1 MLHIFSIYNI
11 KVKDITYILKEY
23 IFQSFKKANTK
34 KPGII
39 YLNLVDSTE
48 VSQIV
53 RSICHVRCRNISIPL
68 FVHICQ
74 GLLRDSGVSILHW
87 ARREPTPTVGLSGT
101 AGAASTDSRYPQ
113 RRLSLA
119 DMKFLSEKRQLAKC
133 ASCNTLSGLRHAK
146 IEIPQQIF

>member
-1 MLHIFSIYNI
+1 M
-11 KVKDITYILKEY
+11 YILIVTYSYVTHLFNLQYQSERYY
-23 IFQSFKKANTK
+23 IHIKRIYFQSFKKANTK

-119 DMKFLSEKRQLAKC
+119 DMKFLCAK
-133 ASCNTLSGLRHAK
+133 NVN
-146 IEIPQQIF
+146 